1 MTRLRS
7 PFIYGRFFAILLLL
21 AATPA
26 YAHYPYCT
34 CAMEGGRIACKG
46 GFSDGTGAE
55 GVTLDVISYDEE
67 ILVPGKFGADSVV
80 RFDRPAGEFYVLFDA
95 GPGHVVEVDWRD
107 IDGLAP

>member
-1 MTRLRS
+1 MRR
-7 PFIYGRFFAILLLL
+7 RILAL
-21 AATPA
+21 AAGLA
-26 YAHYPYCT
+26 AACLASSARAHYPYCT
-34 CAMEGGRIACKG
+34 CAMENGQIVCKG

-67 ILVPGKFGADSVV
+67 ILVPGKFGPDSTVH
-80 RFDRPAGEFYVLFDA
+80 FERPAGEFYVLFDA

>member
-1 MTRLRS
+1 MRR
-7 PFIYGRFFAILLLL
+7 RILAL
-21 AATPA
+21 AAGLAAACLASPA
-26 YAHYPYCT
+26 RAHYPYCT
-34 CAMEGGRIACKG
+34 CAMENGQIVCKG

-67 ILVPGKFGADSVV
+67 ILVPGKFGPDSTVH
-80 RFDRPAGEFYVLFDA
+80 FERPAGEFYVLFDA